1 MKQYLIGEASELT
14 GLSRDTLRFY
24 EKKGLIRS
32 ERKENG
38 YRVYSEEELSAP
50 VSILYRRRM
59 NYSLKGIG
67 SNLMEEE
74 QQLSGMKELTEKGP
88 SGGKSRAQKACALH
102 KEAASYHEGYLIN

>member
-38 YRVYSEEELSAP
+38 SGY
-50 VSILYRRRM
+50 ILKR
-59 NYSLKGIG
+59 SFPH
-67 SNLMEEE
+67 S
-74 QQLSGMKELTEKGP
+74 
-88 SGGKSRAQKACALH
+88 
-102 KEAASYHEGYLIN
+102 